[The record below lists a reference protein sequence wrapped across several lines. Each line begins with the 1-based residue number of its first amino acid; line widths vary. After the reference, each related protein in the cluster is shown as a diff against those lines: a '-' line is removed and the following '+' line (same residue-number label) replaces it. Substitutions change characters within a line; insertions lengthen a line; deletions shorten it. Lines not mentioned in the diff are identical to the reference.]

1 MGPADGKLHLLFLT
15 HNMAGV
21 GGSYQRSFALARAL
35 AMRGHAVD
43 LIASRALAGVVRR
56 LKVDDGVRV
65 LEMADVFPARVRNG
79 GLSPQDIAGRLVWM
93 ATSAYDVIHAFDH
106 RPAVSLPGLAGRRRG
121 ALLVSDWA
129 DLWGSEGIAFERRG
143 LGGRLV
149 GALDGAWEL
158 RFRRHVD
165 GVTAISL
172 GLDRRA
178 ESLGVPTSHRLIL
191 PPGANSDRIHPL
203 SSAECRQEYGL
214 PIESHVVG
222 FSGIAPY
229 DVELTA
235 QIVGILLERDRRL
248 HVVTTGAR
256 HRPIQEAAERAG
268 SPERLHVLG
277 HVPYESLER
286 AMACAD
292 VLLLPYTSRPVNRER
307 FPNKLGDYLAA
318 GRPIVTHATG
328 DLGAWVA
335 REDSAVLAPED
346 AKGTADE
353 VLRLLGDAER
363 RDELGRRARRLA
375 EGPMSW
381 RVRGEQVEAFYF
393 RLLEGRRKAA

>member
-1 MGPADGKLHLLFLT
+1 
-15 HNMAGV
+15 V
-21 GGSYQRSFALARAL
+21 
-35 AMRGHAVD
+35 V
-43 LIASRALAGVVRR
+43 GVVQRMN
-56 LKVDDGVRV
+56 VDDGVRV

-79 GLSPQDIAGRLVWM
+79 GLSPLDTVGRLLWI
-93 ATSAYDVIHAFDH
+93 ATSAYDVIHTFDH

-129 DLWGSEGIAFERRG
+129 DLWGSEGIAAERRG
-143 LGGRLV
+143 LGGRLL
-149 GALDGAWEL
+149 GALDGAWEA

-172 GLDRRA
+172 GLDRRV
-178 ESLGVPTSHRLIL
+178 ESMGLPASRRLLL
-191 PPGANSDRIHPL
+191 PPGADSDRIHPL
-203 SSAECRQEYGL
+203 SSAECRQRYGL
-214 PIESHVVG
+214 PIESRVVG

-235 QIVGILLERDRRL
+235 QIVEILLERDRGL
-248 HVVTTGAR
+248 HVVTTGAE

-268 SPERLHVLG
+268 SPDRLHVLG
-277 HVPYESLER
+277 HVPYEALER

-335 REDSAVLAPED
+335 REDAGVLAAED
-346 AKGTADE
+346 AEGTADE
-353 VLRLLGDAER
+353 VLRLLGNAKR
-363 RDELGRRARRLA
+363 REELGRRARQLA

-393 RLLEGRRKAA
+393 RLLEGRPQAA